1 MNIVP
6 FTLSSTEDTA
16 NRVYAACMWITS
28 DNGDSEVVVFRRGTD
43 GHPMLGISDSP
54 ERALR
59 LHSMVT
65 PLRIEWC
72 DDANWNSAPAEVR

>member
-1 MNIVP
+1 MNTTMDIVP
-6 FTLSSTEDTA
+6 FMLTSTEDTT
-16 NRVYAACMWITS
+16 NRVYAACMLITT
-28 DNGDSEVVVFRRGTD
+28 DAGDSDVVVFRRGTD
-43 GHPMLGISDSP
+43 GAPMLGISDSP

-72 DDANWNSAPAEVR
+72 HDTN

>member
-6 FTLSSTEDTA
+6 FMLTSTEDTT
-16 NRVYAACMWITS
+16 NRVYAARMWITT
-28 DNGDSEVVVFRRGTD
+28 DNGDSDVIVFRRGTD
-43 GHPMLGISDSP
+43 GQPMLGISASP
-54 ERALR
+54 DRALR

-72 DDANWNSAPAEVR
+72 HDTN

>member
-1 MNIVP
+1 MEIVP
-6 FTLSSTEDTA
+6 FMLTSTEDTT
-16 NRVYAACMWITS
+16 NRVYAACMWITT
-28 DNGDSEVVVFRRGTD
+28 DTGDSEVVVFRRGTD
-43 GHPMLGISDSP
+43 GLPMLGLSDSP

-72 DDANWNSAPAEVR
+72 DNTN